1 MREAL
6 QMFSVGSP
14 YMVLLIYTMFVLVYT
29 FFKSWNKVLD
39 VMFFITG
46 IAFSTYGIGIIAT
59 ECSMAA
65 GGAEKSIAF
74 IVTAAVMAAAHILF
88 GVYVVA
94 DRWAER

>member
-14 YMVLLIYTMFVLVYT
+14 YTMLLIYTMFVLVYT

-39 VMFFITG
+39 VVFFITG
-46 IAFSTYGIGIIAT
+46 ITFSTYGIGIIAT
-59 ECSMAA
+59 ECSMTA
-65 GGAEKSIAF
+65 GGIEKSIAF
-74 IVTAAVMAAAHILF
+74 TVTAAVMAAAHILF

-94 DRWAER
+94 DRWTER